1 MAIRVYLLTPAGAQL
16 TLPFP
21 GYQPRQN
28 IHLGKGGYISE
39 EDSAEAGAVRM
50 SAACASTP
58 VLQPSLICV

>member
-21 GYQPRQN
+21 GYQPRRN
-28 IHLGKGGYISE
+28 IHLGKGGSISE

-58 VLQPSLICV
+58 VLQPSLIYV